1 MFLRSGHSEVRGYCM
16 GKSCEGTGRNP
27 GLIPGN
33 MGSSRGWTNRG
44 RGLGTWTRKK
54 KRQMLPAYLTA
65 QVPPTCNCCA
75 PISKGASSKLQ
86 TLLCGLVLPTLSAP
100 RIPGS
105 CSPEPSFPECCP
117 RLRRARE
124 GTMYHIP
131 KKVWPRGRPHSIFSS
146 LLASAPAFPKQQ
158 VSPSWGPT

>member
-1 MFLRSGHSEVRGYCM
+1 MREQAGIQGLSLEIWGPAGVEPTGEEAWVPGP
-16 GKSCEGTGRNP
+16 GK
-27 GLIPGN
+27 
-33 MGSSRGWTNRG
+33 
-44 RGLGTWTRKK
+44 KK

-65 QVPPTCNCCA
+65 QVPSTCNCCA

-131 KKVWPRGRPHSIFSS
+131 KKVWPRGRPHTIFSS
-146 LLASAPAFPKQQ
+146 LLA
-158 VSPSWGPT
+158 